1 MSFLRR
7 VSPVVVVLS
16 VALAGCGGDKDDTAA
31 PASSD
36 PTTTTAAAPAVA
48 DLTTL
53 IVAAPPAAGYETITD
68 VYAPFD
74 LQGYLDDFSTTPDA
88 DRAMLTAAGF
98 VRGDARGW
106 IDGSGTNYLAIFV
119 LEFQDGAGAQSA
131 RADILDQSRILKDGT
146 DFDVAGL
153 EDARGQTYFED
164 TDSGPE
170 AVDLV
175 TLVRANR
182 LFLVAGQH
190 ADPSVGPDLAIDLAA
205 AQAAFVP

>member
-16 VALAGCGGDKDDTAA
+16 VALAGCGGDKDDKAA

-36 PTTTTAAAPAVA
+36 PTTTVAAPVVA
-48 DLTTL
+48 DLTSL
-53 IVAAPPAAGYETITD
+53 LVAAPPVAGYEAITG

-74 LQGYLDDFSTTPDA
+74 LQGFLDNFSTTPDA
-88 DRAMLTAAGF
+88 DRAILTAAGF

-106 IDGSGTNYLAIFV
+106 IDGPGTNFLGIFV

-131 RADILDQSRILKDGT
+131 RADLLDQSRILKDGT
-146 DFDVAGL
+146 DFDVTGL
-153 EDARGQTYFED
+153 EDTRGQTYFED
-164 TDSGPE
+164 TDNGPE
-170 AVDLV
+170 AIDMV

-182 LFLVAGQH
+182 LFMVAAQH
-190 ADPSVGPDLAIDLAA
+190 ADPSIGPDLAIDLAR

>member
-1 MSFLRR
+1 MNFLRR
-7 VSPVVVVLS
+7 VCPVVVVLS
-16 VALAGCGGDKDDTAA
+16 VALAACGGAKDDKAA
-31 PASSD
+31 PAASD
-36 PTTTTAAAPAVA
+36 PTPTTAPAPVVA
-48 DLTTL
+48 DLTSL
-53 IVAAPPAAGYETITD
+53 IVAAPPGAGYEEITG
-68 VYAPFD
+68 VFAPFD

-88 DRAMLTAAGF
+88 DRALLTAAGF

-106 IDGSGTNYLAIFV
+106 INGPETNFLAVFV

-131 RADILDQSRILKDGT
+131 RADILEQSRILKDGS

-153 EDARGQTYFED
+153 EDARGQTYLED

-175 TLVRANR
+175 ALVRDNR

-190 ADPSVGPDLAIDLAA
+190 ADPSIGPDLAIDLAT
-205 AQAAFVP
+205 AQAAFVD